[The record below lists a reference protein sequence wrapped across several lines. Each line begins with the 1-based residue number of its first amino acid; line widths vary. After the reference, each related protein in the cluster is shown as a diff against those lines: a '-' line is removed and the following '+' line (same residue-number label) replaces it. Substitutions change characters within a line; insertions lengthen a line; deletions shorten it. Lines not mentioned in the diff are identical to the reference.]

1 MKLDAALDLLI
12 NKFHIILGSAAQ
24 AAVLV
29 YHFKTG
35 HDIGAGVQNSLYG
48 YYAFLAGHALTYQKY
63 PDEKSSE
70 PKIVSPDA
78 MKAAGL

>member
-1 MKLDAALDLLI
+1 MTFDKILDTAI

-24 AAVLV
+24 AAVFV

-35 HDIGAGVQNSLYG
+35 HDLGAGVQNTVYG

-63 PDEKSSE
+63 PDKDSQ
-70 PKIVSPDA
+70 
-78 MKAAGL
+78 